1 MQWMF
6 FHLTGRT
13 ELSSTKAWGQCSPVI
28 VRILSRSGPKGPS
41 QTNPDKD
48 NIDEPHSEPL
58 TAKAV
63 CENSEGLSVTNE
75 STLEKAYENCKQ
87 VNSTLCE
94 LIKINKLINFI
105 FQRPFQMLK

>member
-1 MQWMF
+1 MF
-6 FHLTGRT
+6 SHRTGRT
-13 ELSSTKAWGQCSPVI
+13 ALSSTKAWGHCLPVF
-28 VRILSRSGPKGPS
+28 VRILSGPGPGQGPS
-41 QTNPDKD
+41 RTNPDKD

-63 CENSEGLSVTNE
+63 CKNSEGLSVTNE

-87 VNSTLCE
+87 VNSTFCE